1 MVGKGN
7 EKAPAAV
14 AGVQIDYDIFREMFF
29 NETNKVK
36 RIFFIKSYLRS
47 PTFYERICGYI
58 LAPKKAQT

>member
-29 NETNKVK
+29 NETNKV
-36 RIFFIKSYLRS
+36 RIDIYQR
-47 PTFYERICGYI
+47 
-58 LAPKKAQT
+58 